1 MGIDGTKTATRDDDT
16 LATTASGDSDK
27 NIEQTAQTQT
37 GMHDNRSQ
45 PRGEMLTREQY
56 ADAMRAVGSPISRD
70 TNQDSLEA
78 PEGVTPGY
86 PERQARETADHHPAE
101 PRDRETYADEIR
113 AEHSTGE
120 DREGDQPGGLVFDT
134 DQNAASD
141 QDQQGTGPQPE
152 TITFENKDIE
162 VTHNAAD
169 GLWIEGLPGEPPTR
183 IGDLISSPE
192 DPAQG
197 RAEKFRKEFT
207 KEAEDITDT
216 SGKWAD
222 YFQEILDNPPP
233 THSMT
238 HSRPPETAT
247 AGPEHGISAGHGA
260 EALLTLTIVG
270 TAALHKLREHWQRAW
285 DH

>member
-1 MGIDGTKTATRDDDT
+1 MGIDGTNA
-16 LATTASGDSDK
+16 
-27 NIEQTAQTQT
+27 AQTQT
-37 GMHDNRSQ
+37 GMDDNRSQ
-45 PRGEMLTREQY
+45 PRGETLTREQY
-56 ADAMRAVGSPISRD
+56 ADAMRAVGS
-70 TNQDSLEA
+70 
-78 PEGVTPGY
+78 
-86 PERQARETADHHPAE
+86 PAE

-120 DREGDQPGGLVFDT
+120 DREGDQPGGLVFDA
-134 DQNAASD
+134 DQNATSD

-183 IGDLISSPE
+183 IGDLVSSPE

-270 TAALHKLREHWQRAW
+270 AAALHKLREHWQRAW